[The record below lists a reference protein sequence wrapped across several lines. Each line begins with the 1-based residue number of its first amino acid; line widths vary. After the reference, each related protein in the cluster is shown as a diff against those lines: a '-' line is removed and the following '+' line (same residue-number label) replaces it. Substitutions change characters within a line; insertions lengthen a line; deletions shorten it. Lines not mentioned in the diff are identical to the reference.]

1 MDRIKIDLSKV
12 TGTVKPMHG
21 TNNIPFSVVNS
32 DFATKFLK
40 DMGAPYCR
48 LHDTMGAYG
57 GCYYVDI
64 PNIFPNFDAD
74 EEDASSYDFDLT
86 DDYIACIQ
94 NAGCETF
101 YRLGVTIEWARKKY
115 RAHPPKDFAK
125 WARICEHIIMHY
137 NEGWANGFKYNIK
150 YWEIWNEPENPPM
163 WTGTKEQFFDL
174 YCTASKHLKQ
184 RFPHLKIGGY
194 GSCGFYAVTR
204 ENMSDFY
211 KSFVPYFTD
220 FLDCIKKNDAPLD
233 FYSWHIYTT
242 SVSEVAAHAKFARD
256 TLNKYGYT
264 QTETFLNE
272 WNYGDE
278 GTSHIHKQTI
288 VGAVF
293 LASVMCRLH
302 NEGNLDG
309 AMYYCTNSA
318 GAYNGLTNNLDNS
331 YRKPMYS
338 MMMFNDLYKL
348 KNTVECTCNIDNVY
362 SLAATDGNNS
372 SAMICNNSD
381 SEQIIE
387 VEISGKKDGGEL
399 VMEMYLLSENSTAEL
414 VKSEIFRGDI
424 AIPVIKLPSCSVAQL
439 KIRCKKS
446 AFLK

>member
-1 MDRIKIDLSKV
+1 MDRIKIDLSKK
-12 TGTVKPMHG
+12 TGIVKPMHG
-21 TNNIPFSVVNS
+21 TNNIPFSVLNS

-48 LHDTMGAYG
+48 LHDTMGEYG
-57 GCYYVDI
+57 GCYYVDV

-74 EEDASSYDFDLT
+74 EEDASNYDFELT

-115 RAHPPKDFAK
+115 RIHPPKDFAK

-137 NEGWANGFKYNIK
+137 NEGWANGFNYDIK

-174 YCTASKHLKQ
+174 YCTASKYLKS
-184 RFPHLKIGGY
+184 RFPNLKIGGY
-194 GSCGFYAVTR
+194 GSCGFYATTR

-220 FLDCIKKNDAPLD
+220 FLECIKENDAPLD

-242 SVSEVAAHAKFARD
+242 SVAEVAAHAKFARD

-278 GTSHIHKQTI
+278 GTRHIHKQTM

-293 LASVMCRLH
+293 LASVMCRLQS
-302 NEGNLDG
+302 ESNLDG
-309 AMYYCTNSA
+309 AMYYATGA
-318 GAYNGLTNNLDNS
+318 GAYNGLTNSLDNS
-331 YRKPMYS
+331 YYKPMYS
-338 MMMFNDLYKL
+338 MMMFNDLYTK
-348 KNTVECTCNIDNVY
+348 KNTVESVCDINDVY
-362 SLAATDGNNS
+362 ALAASDGENS
-372 SAMICNNSD
+372 SVMICNDTGND
-381 SEQIIE
+381 LTLE
-387 VEISGKKDGGEL
+387 VEIAGKKGIAAEF
-399 VMEMYLLSENSTAEL
+399 YLLNEEYNSEL
-414 VKSEIFRGDI
+414 VKTEVFRGDI
-424 AIPVIKLPSCSVAQL
+424 AVPVIKLPALSVMQI
-439 KIRCKKS
+439 KIKLES
-446 AFLK
+446 NQ